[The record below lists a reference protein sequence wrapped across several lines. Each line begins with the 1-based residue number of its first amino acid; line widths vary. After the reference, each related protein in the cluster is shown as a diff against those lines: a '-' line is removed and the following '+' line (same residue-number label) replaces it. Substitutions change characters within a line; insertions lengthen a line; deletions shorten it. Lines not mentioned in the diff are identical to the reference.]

1 MAAAKAAGKKRRYA
15 TITIRD
21 NAFRMAMTEGVPY
34 VKGSASKVKKAAKKK
49 QAAAAAAPPETEDV
63 VEKLLDTRRVGAG
76 REYLVKWWGY
86 EDKADLTW
94 ETADNLNDALDEY
107 EGYAQNI
114 EPKLSQAEKSKAK
127 AGKTALVALSKKVN
141 QKTTASA
148 GGKKAG
154 AERSSSRR
162 SAAPAAAA
170 PAAGRNKRKREA
182 EPAPAANATN
192 DRKRASALPKK
203 GDRVDV
209 EFARQGSFV
218 GTVTAGPRRVAAKGK
233 GKKVMAFDV
242 LFDAD
247 GVTVTVSQEDIW
259 SFH

>member
-1 MAAAKAAGKKRRYA
+1 
-15 TITIRD
+15 
-21 NAFRMAMTEGVPY
+21 MTEGVPY

-76 REYLVKWWGY
+76 REFQVKWWGY
-86 EDKADLTW
+86 EDEADLTW
-94 ETADNLNDALDEY
+94 EPADNLNDALEDY
-107 EGYAQNI
+107 DGYAEHI

-141 QKTTASA
+141 QKKASA
-148 GGKKAG
+148 GGKKAA

-182 EPAPAANATN
+182 EPAPAATATTY
-192 DRKRASALPKK
+192 RKRGAITRESHTR
-203 GDRVDV
+203 DC
-209 EFARQGSFV
+209 
-218 GTVTAGPRRVAAKGK
+218 
-233 GKKVMAFDV
+233 
-242 LFDAD
+242 
-247 GVTVTVSQEDIW
+247 
-259 SFH
+259 

>member
-1 MAAAKAAGKKRRYA
+1 MLSIDFHLICLCAKQAEKVAKVAEEVAAAKAAGKKRRYA

-76 REYLVKWWGY
+76 REFQVKWWGY
-86 EDKADLTW
+86 EDEADLTW
-94 ETADNLNDALDEY
+94 EPADNLNDALEDY
-107 EGYAQNI
+107 DGYAEHI

-141 QKTTASA
+141 QKKTASA
-148 GGKKAG
+148 GGKKA

-182 EPAPAANATN
+182 EPAPVATATN
-192 DRKRASALPKK
+192 YRKRGAITRESH
-203 GDRVDV
+203 
-209 EFARQGSFV
+209 ARGC
-218 GTVTAGPRRVAAKGK
+218 
-233 GKKVMAFDV
+233 
-242 LFDAD
+242 
-247 GVTVTVSQEDIW
+247 
-259 SFH
+259 